1 MTIKQQG
8 NRGER
13 IENIER
19 ELRDIRNIL
28 EVLIKI
34 TLNKT
39 KPSQNLHEIVL
50 NIKKG
55 KYSAAAECLLKLWC
69 NDEPINPTIF
79 IPLPEKPEEA

>member
-13 IENIER
+13 IEAIEK

-28 EVLIKI
+28 EVLVKI
-34 TLNKT
+34 TLNKSRQ
-39 KPSQNLHEIVL
+39 SQNLHEVML
-50 NIKKG
+50 DIKKG
-55 KYSAAAECLLKLWC
+55 KYSVAAEGLLKLWC

-79 IPLPEKPEEA
+79 IPLPEVPEEA